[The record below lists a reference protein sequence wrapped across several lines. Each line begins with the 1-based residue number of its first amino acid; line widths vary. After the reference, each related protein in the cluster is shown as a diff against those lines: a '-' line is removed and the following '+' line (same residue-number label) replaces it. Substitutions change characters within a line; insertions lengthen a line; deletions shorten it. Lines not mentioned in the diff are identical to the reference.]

1 MSKKVSELQEKLDSL
16 RRGKPTK
23 YPVDSDINFSSVNS
37 FQKPKT
43 ILDENGRPSLK
54 YETWYTY
61 KGKEYQN
68 MRDAQIIRNADI
80 DKMIERIVSARNNC
94 NDYIG
99 KYNELVSDCSD
110 TIDDLRSDIITVTRY
125 QEAYEGMLGQEGPIR
140 DNYAFPKAI
149 NSCFG
154 CEPKELCTFYAPY
167 TYIAQN
173 YSGQQSKY
181 GRNFINIIRRIAK
194 LL

>member
-1 MSKKVSELQEKLDSL
+1 MSKKVSKLQEELDSL

-23 YPVDSDINFSSVNS
+23 YPVESDINFSSVIS

-43 ILDENGRPSLK
+43 VLEYENGEVSPKIK

-68 MRDAQIIRNADI
+68 IRDAQKIRNSDI

-94 NDYIG
+94 NDYIE
-99 KYNELVSDCSD
+99 KYNQLVSDCSD
-110 TIDDLRSDIITVTRY
+110 TINDLRSDIKTVTKY
-125 QEAYEGMLGQEGPIR
+125 QELYEGMLGQERPVG
-140 DNYAFPKAI
+140 DFPAAI
-149 NSCFG
+149 HSCFG
-154 CEPKELCTFYAPY
+154 CEPKELCTFYTPY

-181 GRNFINIIRRIAK
+181 GRNFINVVRRFTKI
-194 LL
+194 L